1 MRRPRRRIEVLIV
14 VAAIAVVS
22 MSALP
27 TAPAEGTPR
36 VEYTVEPAAYNN
48 SVRVGSVSDV
58 LYPRVAAGPSVS
70 DGTKENV
77 YVLGLSSSSC
87 SQLVTIRSTDGGQTF
102 EAPRSTTGL
111 CLGGLFAD
119 ALVSPDGSV
128 YVAIHGPSVLRSQDD
143 GVTWNVIASIPDEAW
158 YVALA
163 LDAGTGTLHLVWL
176 NPHDYLP
183 YAPPIFR
190 TASSHDGGS
199 TWTPP
204 VDVLPDATGVTAP
217 QIAAANGKVA
227 IGYVRQDAE
236 GQYVAVVASSDAG
249 LTWSNEAALTA
260 KGVLWQHSGPSAT
273 ASPGGALA
281 LTWSED
287 TRDLRNGTGGVWD
300 DWGNETETF
309 ASLSWDGGGTWSASV
324 HVGGPPGWVGYV
336 TGGAAAFDTEGRLH
350 VAWHSIGVNWTT
362 SHVYVATSD
371 RSLERFNTSAFQTRV
386 QVGGGNSTQQENLA
400 AGPSGRVHLVW
411 DAFDTPG
418 QPGIEGI
425 YVRTVTGAA
434 EGSIDSAGLTTH
446 GSLELRDPASNA
458 PVARFEWRGSPIVAT
473 ELPPETYDVWFD
485 LGSGALRAGTI
496 PVASWGR
503 TVFTVYPA
511 GVPSSG
517 PPPFASPWLV
527 VGVLVGVVGFA
538 AAALLLLRYTRI
550 RRKMR

>member
-1 MRRPRRRIEVLIV
+1 MRRPRRRIGVLIV

-176 NPHDYLP
+176 NPRDYLP

-236 GQYVAVVASSDAG
+236 GQYVAVVASSDDG
-249 LTWSNEAALTA
+249 LARRGARA
-260 KGVLWQHSGPSAT
+260 HVVRGHPGPAERDGRRVGRLGERDGDVRVPLLGRRWHVVRVGPRRRPPGMGRLRDRGRGGLRHGGSA
-273 ASPGGALA
+273 PCRLA
-281 LTWSED
+281 LDWRQLDDIPRVRRDVGPKPGAVQHERVPNARPGRRRELD
-287 TRDLRNGTGGVWD
+287 AAGEPRRGAVGPRPPRVGRLRHAGPARDRRDLRPHG
-300 DWGNETETF
+300 
-309 ASLSWDGGGTWSASV
+309 DGGRRGLDRLRRADDPRITRA
-324 HVGGPPGWVGYV
+324 PGSRVER
-336 TGGAAAFDTEGRLH
+336 TGRAVRVARLPDRRDGAAAG
-350 VAWHSIGVNWTT
+350 
-362 SHVYVATSD
+362 
-371 RSLERFNTSAFQTRV
+371 
-386 QVGGGNSTQQENLA
+386 
-400 AGPSGRVHLVW
+400 
-411 DAFDTPG
+411 
-418 QPGIEGI
+418 
-425 YVRTVTGAA
+425 
-434 EGSIDSAGLTTH
+434 
-446 GSLELRDPASNA
+446 
-458 PVARFEWRGSPIVAT
+458 
-473 ELPPETYDVWFD
+473 DV
-485 LGSGALRAGTI
+485 
-496 PVASWGR
+496 
-503 TVFTVYPA
+503 
-511 GVPSSG
+511 
-517 PPPFASPWLV
+517 
-527 VGVLVGVVGFA
+527 
-538 AAALLLLRYTRI
+538 
-550 RRKMR
+550 